1 VGKLCASRW
10 TPWITALTRPA
21 AKSCDETVSA
31 SSSCSTPNSGRR
43 GSWVQAHGQSIRWK
57 AFWIEAA
64 SSLHRGGVRAVL
76 ASRFSPETS
85 SKGGGAGASDEGA
98 SSRWMSR
105 RSQDRRRKSGAIARA
120 ARATSS
126 HRMVPVGGACKR
138 QRNVRSRRNF
148 VVKALPAVTTRG
160 GSAWQTSKGVFPT
173 GARAAKHRA
182 GSVDGVGR
190 KAGSRGNEAR
200 ITDRR
205 TEADEA
211 NYLVD
216 PPQSS

>member
-1 VGKLCASRW
+1 MFNYECW
-10 TPWITALTRPA
+10 A
-21 AKSCDETVSA
+21 A
-31 SSSCSTPNSGRR
+31 
-43 GSWVQAHGQSIRWK
+43 WV
-57 AFWIEAA
+57 
-64 SSLHRGGVRAVL
+64 V
-76 ASRFSPETS
+76 
-85 SKGGGAGASDEGA
+85 GA
-98 SSRWMSR
+98 SSRSVDTVEDVLGRGCVIPSPGWRKSGPGEQVLSGDVVERRRGRSFWVAAQAAAWMSR

-120 ARATSS
+120 ARTTSS
-126 HRMVPVGGACKR
+126 LRMVSVEGACER
-138 QRNVRSRRNF
+138 QRDVRGRRIF

-173 GARAAKHRA
+173 GARASKKRA

-205 TEADEA
+205 TEADEV
-211 NYLVD
+211 NYLAN

>member
-1 VGKLCASRW
+1 MDNR
-10 TPWITALTRPA
+10 LTRPA

-31 SSSCSTPNSGRR
+31 SPSCSTPNSGWR

-57 AFWIEAA
+57 TSWIEAA

-85 SKGGGAGASDEGA
+85 SKGDGAGASSGGA
-98 SSRWMSR
+98 SCSWTSR
-105 RSQDRRRKSGAIARA
+105 RSRDRRRKSGAIARA

-126 HRMVPVGGACKR
+126 HRMVPVGGACER
-138 QRNVRSRRNF
+138 QTDVRGRRKI

-173 GARAAKHRA
+173 GARAAKHRT

-205 TEADEA
+205 TEAGEA
-211 NYLVD
+211 NSLVD
-216 PPQSS
+216 PPRSS